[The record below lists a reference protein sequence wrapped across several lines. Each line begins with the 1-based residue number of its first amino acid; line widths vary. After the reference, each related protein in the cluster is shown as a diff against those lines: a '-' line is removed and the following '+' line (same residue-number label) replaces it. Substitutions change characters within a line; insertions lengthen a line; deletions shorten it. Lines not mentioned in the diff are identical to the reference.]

1 MLQEALPLTA
11 THETV
16 RQQFKQFGNVAY
28 VSLPKYRTSGRIK
41 EFGFVEFEEKS
52 SVAKCINAFRQF
64 DGVIG
69 DKQEPEHLKSV
80 VAYMKEQDELE
91 KEGESEKLQT
101 ETSESGVEKE
111 TVEDKN
117 TGEQK
122 TAASEES
129 SSNVD
134 KNEPKENEE
143 KKQEIDTKAKET
155 KEEKASDETSNEKN
169 ANIRTNEEPLS
180 DKEKQPAKRLKTQIS
195 EISQISEDQQDPDD
209 IGNTTDEKASVTDE
223 NQDQKT
229 QK

>member
-1 MLQEALPLTA
+1 MPLTA

-64 DGVIG
+64 DAVIG
-69 DKQEPEHLKSV
+69 DSQEPENLKSV

-91 KEGESEKLQT
+91 KEGEGGEKLKT
-101 ETSESGVEKE
+101 ETNEGDTGKETAEATNTEETKTTGNEESCAAVEKAEPIKKEKRKSKIKTEVE
-111 TVEDKN
+111 TKGEKIKEEKPSDAASSDKN
-117 TGEQK
+117 TNK
-122 TAASEES
+122 R
-129 SSNVD
+129 
-134 KNEPKENEE
+134 ENEE
-143 KKQEIDTKAKET
+143 SLGTIE
-155 KEEKASDETSNEKN
+155 N
-169 ANIRTNEEPLS
+169 P
-180 DKEKQPAKRLKTQIS
+180 PAKRLKTQIS
-195 EISQISEDQQDPDD
+195 EDQQDQDD
-209 IGNTTDEKASVTDE
+209 QGNTTDDKASVTDE